1 MPLSVPELAKRLNV
15 NVSRARLLVQSGRIP
30 AQQVAGRWVIDE
42 ADVGR
47 YRPAAPGRPL
57 SERSA
62 WQLIRHARN
71 AAAHDPA
78 EDLDPVER
86 YRLKQRLHRLQDSS
100 DPLNLIC
107 SLLAKR
113 AEKVEFSSSPA
124 DIAGLREDPRLRL
137 SGVSHPDSG
146 LLSSSEL
153 EAYVSRKNFGELVKD
168 WFLLKASAGQR
179 PNVVLHVADDVPD
192 ELPPLLIAADLAERP
207 GFREQ
212 QAAREILRSMRAD

>member
-1 MPLSVPELAKRLNV
+1 LAKRLNV
-15 NVSRARLLVQSGRIP
+15 NESRARLLVQSGRIP

-42 ADVGR
+42 ADVVR

-71 AAAHDPA
+71 AAAHDA
-78 EDLDPVER
+78 VELDPVER

-113 AEKVEFSSSPA
+113 AEKAEFSSSPA

-146 LLSSSEL
+146 LLSNSEL
-153 EAYVSRKNFGELVKD
+153 EGYVSRKNFEALVKD
-168 WFLLKASAGQR
+168 WFLVKAAAGQR
-179 PNVVLHVADDVPD
+179 PNVVLHVAEEVPE
-192 ELPPLLIAADLAERP
+192 ELPLLAVAADLAERP

-212 QAAREILRSMRAD
+212 QAAREILRSIRAD